1 MKLCM
6 YCQDYLSYL
15 IITNLNSMSIDPQF
29 IFYNAEKTIAI
40 PARFKLPQ
48 KQVAPIQQEKPA
60 EQKPKEEPK
69 QDNEIEKII
78 SEIKARL

>member
-1 MKLCM
+1 
-6 YCQDYLSYL
+6 
-15 IITNLNSMSIDPQF
+15 MSIDPQF

-48 KQVAPIQQEKPA
+48 KQAVQQEKPA

>member
-1 MKLCM
+1 
-6 YCQDYLSYL
+6 
-15 IITNLNSMSIDPQF
+15 MSIE
-29 IFYNAEKTIAI
+29 IRETTEII
-40 PARFKLPQ
+40 
-48 KQVAPIQQEKPA
+48 QVPIQGFKKPVLKAEQPKPA